1 MMNVERAKDWIRENV
16 PMLMVLV
23 ENKYIGMLYDRFAS
37 LPGAKQKQVIVGT
50 VGGVMGLIMIH
61 LLYSYFSLWS
71 MQRQIS
77 QSHSMV
83 SMLNAYQREQ
93 REQSGDI
100 RLIER
105 NAALAGSGSLKN
117 YLVKQ
122 GRAATISARLIQ
134 ADETDEG
141 GGGEDGEG
149 TAPKSDIQMKRATVK
164 LQRVNLTQLKNFLQS
179 VEFGSYSLDVS
190 SIKIQNDTK
199 LRGYMDVELGIVAY
213 LFGGSGGAGGGEEP

>member
-16 PMLMVLV
+16 PMLMIFV

-37 LPGAKQKQVIVGT
+37 LPGAKQKQVILGT
-50 VGGVMGLIMIH
+50 VGGVMALIMIH
-61 LLYSYFSLWS
+61 LLYSYLSLWS

-77 QSHSMV
+77 QSHAMV

-117 YLVKQ
+117 YLIKQ

-141 GGGEDGEG
+141 GGAGEEGE
-149 TAPKSDIQMKRATVK
+149 APKSDIQMKRATVK

-179 VEFGSYSLDVS
+179 VEFGNYSLDVS
-190 SIKIQNDTK
+190 SIKIQNDAK

-213 LFGGSGGAGGGEEP
+213 LFGGSGGEGEEP